1 MSDVKVKSLTVRTSK
16 ESYPFVVGIDL
27 AAELVTALK
36 AEGDR
41 RIAVIS
47 DTTTE
52 SLHGNRVLQSL
63 KDAGLPAEIV
73 SFESG
78 EKNKNQATVTALQNA
93 LSEKAYGRD
102 SIIIALGGGV
112 VGDVAGFV
120 AATYMRGV
128 PYIQMPTT
136 LLAMV
141 DSSVGGKVGV
151 DTEDGKN
158 MIGAFY
164 QPRAVIADLSFIATL
179 KKEQVVNGLIEAI
192 KTFFT
197 SDKDALQLVEQLDL
211 ESPTKDPLILQEIIV
226 RSVRIK
232 AGLVERDEKEA
243 GERKIINFG
252 HTIGNAIER
261 VSNYEIA
268 HGYAV
273 GYGILVETKVAE
285 QLGSLSASD
294 RATAVK
300 YLERF
305 GITSDPIRKFATDD
319 IIAATKRDKK
329 VLGGKS
335 YYVLLDGIGSVSKKD
350 GRFAHPVDDDAVRKA
365 LESLR

>member
-93 LSEKAYGRD
+93 LSEKSYGRD

-120 AATYMRGV
+120 AATYMR
-128 PYIQMPTT
+128 
-136 LLAMV
+136 
-141 DSSVGGKVGV
+141 
-151 DTEDGKN
+151 
-158 MIGAFY
+158 
-164 QPRAVIADLSFIATL
+164 
-179 KKEQVVNGLIEAI
+179 
-192 KTFFT
+192 
-197 SDKDALQLVEQLDL
+197 
-211 ESPTKDPLILQEIIV
+211 
-226 RSVRIK
+226 
-232 AGLVERDEKEA
+232 
-243 GERKIINFG
+243 
-252 HTIGNAIER
+252 
-261 VSNYEIA
+261 
-268 HGYAV
+268 
-273 GYGILVETKVAE
+273 
-285 QLGSLSASD
+285 
-294 RATAVK
+294 
-300 YLERF
+300 
-305 GITSDPIRKFATDD
+305 
-319 IIAATKRDKK
+319 
-329 VLGGKS
+329 
-335 YYVLLDGIGSVSKKD
+335 
-350 GRFAHPVDDDAVRKA
+350 
-365 LESLR
+365 